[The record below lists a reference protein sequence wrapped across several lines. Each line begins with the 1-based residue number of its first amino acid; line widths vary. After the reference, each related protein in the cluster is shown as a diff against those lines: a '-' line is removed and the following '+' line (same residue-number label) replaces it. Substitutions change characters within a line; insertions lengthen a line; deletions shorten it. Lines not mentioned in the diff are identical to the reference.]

1 MHIRRNRENLVKAA
15 PESQL
20 RLLDLQ
26 ELDTALDRLTRRR
39 RTLPELADIERV
51 EGRLGELRDAIV
63 AAETELSDLDR
74 EQKKAEQDVDQVRQR
89 AERDQKR
96 LDSGQVS
103 SARDLS
109 NLQSEI
115 ASLQR
120 RQSDLEEVV
129 LEIMERRETSEAGVG
144 GLREEQTTAQS
155 ELAELAD
162 RRAGSEREI
171 DEEAGATSAARTAVA
186 KDIPGDLLALYEK
199 LRDQFGGVGA
209 AALHRGQCQGCHLAL
224 NTVDL
229 NRIRAAAQDEV
240 LRCEECR
247 RVLVRTPESGL

>member
-1 MHIRRNRENLVKAA
+1 VKAA
-15 PESQL
+15 PEAQL

-26 ELDTALDRLTRRR
+26 EHDTALDRQARRR
-39 RTLPELADIERV
+39 RTLPELADIERLD
-51 EGRLGELRDAIV
+51 GRLTELRDAII
-63 AAETELSDLDR
+63 AAETEVADLDR
-74 EQKKAEQDVDQVRQR
+74 EQRKAEQDVDQVRQR
-89 AERDQKR
+89 TDRDQKR

-103 SARDLS
+103 SARDLG

-129 LEIMERRETSEAGVG
+129 LEIMERREEAEGRVAALG
-144 GLREEQTTAQS
+144 AERTAA
-155 ELAELAD
+155 EAELAALAE
-162 RRAGSEREI
+162 RRTAAEREI
-171 DEEAGATSAARTAVA
+171 DEETGLTSAARVAVA
-186 KDIPGDLLALYEK
+186 KDIPADLLGLYEK

-229 NRIRAAAQDEV
+229 NRIRAAAADEV
-240 LRCEECR
+240 VRCEECR